1 MIGLDDDTEFGD
13 RDVPRLRVALR
24 IRGDTLDP
32 DFFTQQLGVAP
43 SFSTR
48 KGEVIARRGREQLHT
63 TGVWTYRVEVPPGTE
78 LGDAIAHLLA
88 ALPEDATLWEE
99 ITSSFS
105 ADLFCAVSMENDNQR
120 TVIDPEVLNA
130 LARRGLALSLDLYR
144 R

>member
-1 MIGLDDDTEFGD
+1 MIGLDEDTEVD
-13 RDVPRLRVALR
+13 AHEVPRLRVALR
-24 IRGDTLDP
+24 IRGDALDP
-32 DFFTQQLGVAP
+32 DFLTQQLGVAP

-48 KGEVIARRGREQLHT
+48 KGEVIARRGGERLHT
-63 TGVWTYRVEVPPGTE
+63 TGVWTYRVEAPPGTE

-105 ADLFCAVSMENDNQR
+105 ADLFCGVSMEDDNQR